1 MDGTCFKIIVIALY
15 YVHSDLRTLDC
26 FYIFTTMAKL
36 SCKIVLKGSESK
48 AAPSWEEYQLVAE
61 NVENGNSGFQ

>member
-15 YVHSDLRTLDC
+15 CVHSDLRTLEY
-26 FYIFTTMAKL
+26 FYIFTTIAKL

-48 AAPSWEEYQLVAE
+48 ATPS
-61 NVENGNSGFQ
+61 